1 MADCHVEIFFHMTD
15 CHVEKFPH
23 MRNVKKI
30 YHIEKVRH
38 MINVEQNLLCG
49 KCEEICHKFVATN
62 VVLLQN
68 LFCRNLRNFF
78 AINALLF
85 GEKLNQT
92 LRLCRK
98 KDKNQVN
105 MNKF

>member
-1 MADCHVEIFFHMTD
+1 MTD
-15 CHVEKFPH
+15 CHVEKFLH

-30 YHIEKVRH
+30 YHIEKVLH

-68 LFCRNLRNFF
+68 LFCRNLRCFVAKSVLSRF
-78 AINALLF
+78 TRF
-85 GEKLNQT
+85 CVEKN
-92 LRLCRK
+92 
-98 KDKNQVN
+98 
-105 MNKF
+105 